1 MSKRLLIFLSL
12 LIVSFLARA
21 HEFWLEPDR
30 FFFDAGENVRIHFKV
45 GENFIGE
52 HWNVK
57 LNRIDRIELHSAK
70 QVSDLKGDIKEGADD
85 YLQVLLATEGTHMLV
100 MQSNNAFIK
109 LDGEKF
115 NEYLQEDGQDE
126 IMAHRKK
133 TQTSADS
140 AAEFYSRHT
149 KLIVQVGSKT
159 DETYKKICHLP
170 IEIIPEKNPYAL
182 KKGEVIKFKILF
194 QGKPLFGAKV
204 KVWNRH
210 NHRTT
215 VQNIFS
221 QQDGM
226 IETHVSN
233 PGAWMVSVVKMVPSK
248 DPEADWQSYWG
259 SLVFGIQK

>member
-1 MSKRLLIFLSL
+1 MKRLLIFFSL
-12 LIVSFLARA
+12 LIVSWLAGA
-21 HEFWLEPDR
+21 HEFWLEPDK
-30 FFFDAGENVRIHFKV
+30 FFFAAGENVRIHFKV

-52 HWNVK
+52 PWNVK
-57 LNRIDRIELHSAK
+57 LNRIERIELHSAK
-70 QVSDLKGDIKEGADD
+70 QVSDLKREIKEGADD
-85 YLQVLLATEGTHMLV
+85 HLQVLLATEGTHMLV
-100 MQSNNAFIK
+100 MQSNNSFIK

-115 NEYLQEDGQDE
+115 TEYLKADGLDE
-126 IMAHRKK
+126 ILALRNK

-149 KLIVQVGSKT
+149 KLIIQAGSKT
-159 DETYKKICHLP
+159 DETYKKLCHLP
-170 IEIIPEKNPYAL
+170 IEIIPETNPYTL
-182 KKGEVIKFKILF
+182 KKGDVIKFKILF

-210 NHRTT
+210 DHRTT

-233 PGAWMVSVVKMVPSK
+233 PGAWMVSVVKMVPIK
-248 DPEADWQSYWG
+248 DPQAEWQSYWG
-259 SLVFGIQK
+259 SLVFGIR

>member
-1 MSKRLLIFLSL
+1 MKRLLIFLSL
-12 LIVSFLARA
+12 LIVSLLGGA

-30 FFFDAGENVRIHFKV
+30 FFYRVGENVRIHFKV

-52 HWNVK
+52 PWNAHP
-57 LNRIDRIELHSAK
+57 NRIDRIELHSLK
-70 QVSDLKGDIKEGADD
+70 KVSDLKNAVKESAADP
-85 YLQVLLATEGTHMLV
+85 LQVLLASEGTHMLV
-100 MQSNNAFIK
+100 MQSHNSFIK

-115 NEYLQEDGQDE
+115 TEYLKEDGLDE
-126 IMAHRKK
+126 ILALRSK
-133 TQTSADS
+133 TQTASDS

-149 KLIVQVGSKT
+149 KLIIQAGSKT

-170 IEIIPEKNPYAL
+170 LEIIPETNPYAL
-182 KKGEVIKFKILF
+182 KKGDVIKFKILF

-210 NHRTT
+210 DHRTT

-248 DPEADWQSYWG
+248 DPQAEWQSYWG
-259 SLVFGIQK
+259 SLAFGVKK